1 MRRRA
6 SWFDAVLALTAGIA
20 VAFLALPVI
29 ALLTQ
34 LPPGRLPGL
43 LGERAVRDALAVTLR
58 TNAVADVLIIAVGTP
73 AAYLLA
79 TRRFRGRALAITL
92 VELPLVLPPA
102 VAGVALLAAF
112 GRGGLLGDELAGAG
126 IVLPFT
132 EWAVVVAIA
141 FVAAPFYVRQGIA
154 AFAAVDPQL
163 ADAARTL
170 GASPARTF
178 LRIML
183 PLAAGGLAAGGVL
196 ALARG
201 VGEFGA
207 TIVFAGSVQ
216 GSTQTLPLG
225 IYEQLDAD
233 FDAALAIGILLV
245 VLSGVILISYKMLSS
260 WRSSTSTS
268 PSAFAPSPSASA

>member
-1 MRRRA
+1 MRRRTGG
-6 SWFDAVLALTAGIA
+6 FDALLALAAGIA
-20 VAFLALPVI
+20 VAFLAVPLI

-58 TNAVADVLIIAVGTP
+58 TNVAADLIIVAVGTP

-79 TRRFRGRALAITL
+79 RRRFRGRALAITL

-112 GRGGLLGDELAGAG
+112 GRGGLLGDDLASAG

-132 EWAVVVAIA
+132 EWAVVMAIV

-154 AFAAVDPQL
+154 AFGAVDPQY

-178 LRIML
+178 LRIEL

-196 ALARG
+196 AIARG

-245 VLSGVILISYKMLSS
+245 VLSAVILLSYKMLSS
-260 WRSSTSTS
+260 WRTSNSTSAS
-268 PSAFAPSPSASA
+268 PFAPSRSASA